1 MHNIFRSAH
10 HFFSK
15 NFIFQD
21 LLTNAISNFSR
32 ENQNGDLDCTENNE
46 NYAENGDSDR
56 VNNNEESS
64 LFSQI
69 LFNSQS
75 VYPNVINESQKG
87 ELKIHTP
94 LLIQVQMR
102 TIYFASTPLFFVI
115 LFCISIFYSIVSI
128 LIF

>member
-1 MHNIFRSAH
+1 M
-10 HFFSK
+10 
-15 NFIFQD
+15 
-21 LLTNAISNFSR
+21 LTNAISNFSR
-32 ENQNGDLDCTENNE
+32 ENQNGDLDCTENNG

-75 VYPNVINESQKG
+75 AYPNVINEAQKG

-102 TIYFASTPLFFVI
+102 TI
-115 LFCISIFYSIVSI
+115 
-128 LIF
+128 